1 MSNVLEQWG
10 SSSGPLATAALIA
23 VVVLLALRYA
33 AKRDMFRASAKAD
46 TVELTDGVLA
56 RLIPFALGA
65 LLLGIV
71 GHTLPAIL
79 RYFNLG

>member
-10 SSSGPLATAALIA
+10 GSSDPLATAALIA
-23 VVVLLALRYA
+23 IVVMLALRYA
-33 AKRDMFRASAKAD
+33 AKRNMFRAAVNAD

-65 LLLGIV
+65 LLLGVV
-71 GHTLPAIL
+71 GHTLPVIL